1 MNDAV
6 FDLKADPKFPHH
18 YIIGVVIHDMR
29 SSQAGEMFLKYGP
42 VHFTHEDVKKV
53 QDAALLSVDKVF
65 KTTSKE
71 ASEIHECRELV
82 VALSGM
88 RMAAA
93 SNHATLHH
101 FSFES
106 EISDHENWFE
116 SYVKNANKSK
126 SIKRQLMDAKI
137 KGY

>member
-1 MNDAV
+1 MFEV
-6 FDLKADPKFPHH
+6 KADPKLPHH
-18 YIIGVVIHDMR
+18 YIIGVAIHDMR

-42 VHFTHEDVKKV
+42 VYFTHEDILKV
-53 QDAALLSVDKVF
+53 QDAALLSIDKVF

-71 ASEIHECRELV
+71 AADIHECRGLT

-93 SNHATLHH
+93 ANHATLHH
-101 FSFES
+101 FSSES
-106 EISDHENWFE
+106 EIPDYENWFE
-116 SYVKNANKSK
+116 GYVKSANKSK
-126 SIKRQLMDAKI
+126 STKRQLMDARI